1 MAWSPLS
8 FSSLRRWLPIGGLI
22 TSTVLGLGTLG
33 FRYHHNRQQHSFAHT
48 ATTLSTNTLSTITT
62 DAARAL
68 ASPPQPKTTVITLK
82 AVGDMALGTRY
93 SKTPQLE
100 KKLQMFAGV
109 QGQLGWSDLLI
120 GNLETTL
127 TNHPYAAK
135 DTSRPNVFAFR
146 TAPSYVNLLKDAG
159 FQALSIANNHTFD
172 YGKKGFQDTQATLT
186 DSGITPIG
194 LKDEIQYYQHQDL
207 TVALIGFSTYSYHNT
222 VHDLDAAV
230 RLVKEADQNADIIV
244 ISVHAGA
251 EGTGANRIRPGTEWF
266 FGENRG
272 DLHQF
277 SRTLIDAGADLIL
290 GHGPHVLRA
299 VELYQD
305 RLIAYSLGNFVADG
319 ALSVASTLS
328 ESMVLEVSMG
338 REGRFLK
345 GKIHPVRLNGQGF
358 PFYDANGTAIK
369 RLQQLTQRDFPQTP
383 LTIQGDGQILPKAL

>member
-1 MAWSPLS
+1 M
-8 FSSLRRWLPIGGLI
+8 PIGGLLASI
-22 TSTVLGLGTLG
+22 SLGLGIFG
-33 FRYHHNRQQHSFAHT
+33 FRYHHTRQQHSFGNLSAILST
-48 ATTLSTNTLSTITT
+48 TTLTTITT
-62 DAARAL
+62 DAARAIV
-68 ASPPQPKTTVITLK
+68 PPPKTKTTIITLK
-82 AVGDMALGTRY
+82 AVGDMAPGTRY
-93 SKTPQLE
+93 SKTPQLDQ
-100 KKLQMFAGV
+100 KMQMFAGV
-109 QGQLGWSDLLI
+109 EGQLAWSDLLI

-146 TAPSYVNLLKDAG
+146 TAPSYANLLKDAG

-172 YGKKGFQDTQATLT
+172 YGQQGFQDTQATLT
-186 DSGITPIG
+186 DIGIVPVGVKNQIH
-194 LKDEIQYYQHQDL
+194 YYQHKDL
-207 TVALIGFSTYSYHNT
+207 IVALIGFSTYSHHNT
-222 VHDLDAAV
+222 IQDLNTAV
-230 RLVKEADQNADIIV
+230 KLVQEADQSADIIV

-251 EGTGANRIRPGTEWF
+251 EGTGANHVRPGTEWF

-319 ALSVASTLS
+319 ALSVASTLAESLILEISMSS
-328 ESMVLEVSMG
+328 EG
-338 REGRFLK
+338 HFLK

-358 PFYDANGTAIK
+358 PVYDASGAAIK
-369 RLQQLTQRDFPQTP
+369 RLQQLTQRDFPATP
-383 LTIQGDGQILPKAL
+383 LTIQGDGQLLPTTLQ